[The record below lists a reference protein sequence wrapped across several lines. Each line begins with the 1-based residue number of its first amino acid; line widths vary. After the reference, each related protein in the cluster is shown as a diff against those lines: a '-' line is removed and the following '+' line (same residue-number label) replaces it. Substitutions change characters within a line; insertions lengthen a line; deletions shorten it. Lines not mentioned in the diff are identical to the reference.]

1 MTRIIFFILI
11 AFFTVFSTGAQVAAN
26 KNPKAYK
33 SWVRL
38 HDTPGFEQG
47 ILLEVGDSSIFVSK
61 QLFHPQITEYHF
73 RNIDLIKI
81 QRDKSIRRGMIK
93 GSAIGFG
100 GGIIISSSILGG
112 PTILA
117 APLAIV
123 MGLTTAIVGTG
134 FGALAGTIKDRITI
148 NSDFENFEKYKANL
162 MDYSFKQEEMGTLKK
177 FRHRWFGGVTLGVS
191 FPFDEF
197 LPNAPIADYPGMRRI
212 GDSGKMSLGYR
223 FNDRFGIAIAGR
235 SNTYHLEEDYTYN
248 PEENNSERYWGYSLI
263 MAGPVLSLPF
273 SERFSIE
280 LNPNAGF
287 AGASFMDEYASL
299 FDGIG
304 LGINING
311 TLVYNISKRWNM
323 SLDASYNSSTLDFGK
338 LDKGKFQAFDLG
350 FGMAYKF
357 GRNSL

>member
-11 AFFTVFSTGAQVAAN
+11 AFFTVFSAGAQVAAN

-38 HDTPGFEQG
+38 HDTPGFEKG

-61 QLFHPQITEYHF
+61 QLFHPQITEFNF
-73 RNIDLIKI
+73 RNIDLIKV
-81 QRDKSIRRGMIK
+81 QRDRSVQRGMIK

-100 GGIIISSSILGG
+100 SGIIISSSILGG
-112 PTILA
+112 ATILA

-235 SNTYHLEEDYTYN
+235 SNTYHLDEDYTYN
-248 PEENNSERYWGYSLI
+248 PEENNSERYWGYSLF
-263 MAGPVLSLPF
+263 MAGPVLSLPL
-273 SERFSIE
+273 SERFSFE
-280 LNPNAGF
+280 LNPNAGY
-287 AGASFMDEYASL
+287 AEAYLMGEYDEIAEGSG
-299 FDGIG
+299 F
-304 LGINING
+304 GINISG
-311 TLVYNISKRWNM
+311 TVVYNISKRWNM
-323 SLDASYNSSTLDFGK
+323 SLDASYNSSNLDFGEF
-338 LDKGKFQAFDLG
+338 DKGKVQAFDLG